1 MFNKFS
7 ENFLMVI
14 LGILTLKFFFNFTI
28 FIRVQFSDQLMS
40 IFGANVVQVFA
51 IFLILVYSFGC
62 STIYFRCQTHQT
74 SSTKKPC
81 KFGLRNFQLF
91 QLFVGFF
98 VDFSCSDISFFCQHS
113 PLLFFPFSSHVDC
126 CLIHIIFL

>member
-14 LGILTLKFFFNFTI
+14 LGISTLKFFLNFTI

-40 IFGANVVQVFA
+40 IFGANVVQVFV

-91 QLFVGFF
+91 VGFF
-98 VDFSCSDISFFCQHS
+98 CGFFLLRLSSFCQHS